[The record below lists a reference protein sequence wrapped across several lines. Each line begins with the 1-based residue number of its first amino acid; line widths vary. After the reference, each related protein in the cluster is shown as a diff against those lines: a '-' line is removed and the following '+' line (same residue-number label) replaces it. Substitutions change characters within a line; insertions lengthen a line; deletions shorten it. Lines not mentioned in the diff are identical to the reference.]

1 MLKSPPPDQV
11 GGLRAA
17 LANRSPLHYGWAIVA
32 FAIAGN
38 ALGAGSMF
46 WAVAVYV
53 PRIADDFGTGRTAIV
68 AAFMLSQSVFAFAG
82 PLTGRYLDQHG
93 ARGVLIAGALLCP
106 LALALTSFAQE
117 PWQLFAALALVGL
130 AQTMVFPM
138 PYNWVI
144 TRWFEGR
151 RRQGALGVVTIG
163 FGLGGALILPVIAY
177 LADQWGWPAAML
189 SSAIALAVVQGFAA
203 VFIVA
208 NRPSEVGQRP
218 NVAPDEARGDGENEV
233 EEWGFTARQAMATP
247 AFWLLSVGLLL
258 FMTGQGAVNT
268 LGVDFF
274 ESRGVGIAAQIIALS
289 ALLRTLV
296 RLPLG
301 LSMSRVT
308 RVYATGAL
316 VSISQALALVVVV
329 TNTAGPG
336 LTMFVLLWGVGGAFA
351 PMLEPLL
358 INHTFG
364 VRHFGAVSGMVAMIA
379 FGGQLFGS
387 IGGAWIFDLT
397 GSYATPFWLYALG
410 FAAAA
415 GLFMRLSA
423 VVNGRVASG
432 AGRGKWPAR
441 NAPRP
446 RPA

>member
-1 MLKSPPPDQV
+1 M
-11 GGLRAA
+11 RAT
-17 LANRSPLHYGWAIVA
+17 LASRSPLHYGWIIVS

-38 ALGAGSMF
+38 AVGAGTMF

-53 PRIADDFGTGRTAIV
+53 PRIAEDFGTGRTAIV
-68 AAFMLSQSVFAFAG
+68 AAFMLSQTVFALVG
-82 PLTGRYLDQHG
+82 PLTGRYVDQHG
-93 ARGVLIAGALLCP
+93 ARGTLIAGAILCP
-106 LALALTSFAQE
+106 LALALTSFSRE
-117 PWQLFAALALVGL
+117 PWQLFAALALVGV
-130 AQTMVFPM
+130 ARTMVFPM

-151 RRQGALGVVTIG
+151 RRQGALGVVTMG
-163 FGLGGALILPVIAY
+163 FGLGGALVLPSLAY
-177 LADQWGWPAAML
+177 AADQWGWPVAML
-189 SSAIALAVVQGFAA
+189 SGAIVLAAVQGFAA

-208 NRPSEVGQRP
+208 NHPSEIGQEP
-218 NVAPDEARGDGENEV
+218 NVAPDEAREAGAPEI

-274 ESRGVGIAAQIIALS
+274 ESRGVAIAAQIIAVS

-308 RVYATGAL
+308 RVYATGAV
-316 VSISQALALVVVV
+316 VSLSQALALAVVV

-336 LTMFVLLWGVGGAFA
+336 LTVFVLLWGVGGAFA

-358 INHTFG
+358 INRTFG

-387 IGGAWIFDLT
+387 IGGAWLFDLT
-397 GSYATPFWLYALG
+397 GSYAIPFWLYALG
-410 FAAAA
+410 FAVAAM
-415 GLFMRLSA
+415 LFARLSTA
-423 VVNGRVASG
+423 ANSERHRAQAEGYG
-432 AGRGKWPAR
+432 QT
-441 NAPRP
+441 
-446 RPA
+446 